1 MFSSAVVFTMTVL
14 VLQPASTRAGIVA
27 SNSWNT
33 HSKTCRRH
41 LIRERLEAGFF
52 MLLLFKL
59 NGDVPAS

>member
-1 MFSSAVVFTMTVL
+1 MTIL
-14 VLQPASTRAGIVA
+14 ILQAASTRAGIVA
-27 SNSWNT
+27 FNSWNT

-41 LIRERLEAGFF
+41 LIRERLEVGFF

>member
-1 MFSSAVVFTMTVL
+1 MAIL
-14 VLQPASTRAGIVA
+14 ILQAASTRAGIVA

-33 HSKTCRRH
+33 HPEACRRH

-52 MLLLFKL
+52 MLLLFKI